1 MSDQTVKHDNSLP
14 GFLLILLPA
23 AFVAVFLSI
32 AWPFILGGVVFLTG
46 NSVWQSYQ
54 WAKLSQQVNPYF
66 SQMVLEQ
73 QGEIAP
79 LALSA
84 RANISAPVADRYL
97 QGKAAEIGGVSYRS
111 NSGGTVYS
119 FLTVNSLENTFAG
132 LSSNESISQKL
143 AELDYVV
150 DVEPAYISQTL
161 EKSAPVAPVST
172 PISVAHEVVSEIID
186 SPTIP
191 EQPVVA
197 VVAPVALVTPVVA
210 ESVTATE
217 PVIAKAVPA
226 TPVISAEPVIAK
238 DVPVAPVIPAEPV
251 IAKDIPVAPV
261 IPAEPVVTKAVPITP
276 VTVTVNPT
284 ETIVAKAVVEQK
296 ATKIAEEN
304 TASGSS
310 FAQALRGIFDAGNE
324 PVAEEVIELEE
335 IFSVTETIT
344 QADLAKRLDVHPST
358 LYKRRSDVS
367 FGDWTRNR
375 DPEGFGWGYQR
386 DTKEFYRLT

>member
-1 MSDQTVKHDNSLP
+1 MSDQIVKHDNSLP

-54 WAKLSQQVNPYF
+54 WAKISQQVNPYF

-84 RANISAPVADRYL
+84 RANISAPIADRYL

-111 NSGGTVYS
+111 DSGDTVYS
-119 FLTVNSLENTFAG
+119 FLTVNSLENTFAR

-150 DVEPAYISQTL
+150 VDAEPAAIPKTL
-161 EKSAPVAPVST
+161 EKSAPVLEQPLST
-172 PISVAHEVVSEIID
+172 PIAVVPEIIAKVVD
-186 SPTIP
+186 SPAVP
-191 EQPVVA
+191 EQPAPTVVA
-197 VVAPVALVTPVVA
+197 VAPIAPVTPTETAAKVVPAAVAVTPVQ
-210 ESVTATE
+210 
-217 PVIAKAVPA
+217 
-226 TPVISAEPVIAK
+226 
-238 DVPVAPVIPAEPV
+238 
-251 IAKDIPVAPV
+251 
-261 IPAEPVVTKAVPITP
+261 PVVVTEVEPKAPIKS
-276 VTVTVNPT
+276 
-284 ETIVAKAVVEQK
+284 A
-296 ATKIAEEN
+296 KIAEEN
-304 TASGSS
+304 TPSGSS

-324 PVAEEVIELEE
+324 PVVEETIELEE
-335 IFSVTETIT
+335 ISSVAETIT

-386 DTKEFYRLT
+386 DTKEFYRLA

>member
-79 LALSA
+79 LALST
-84 RANISAPVADRYL
+84 RANISAPVANRYL

-111 NSGGTVYS
+111 GDGGTVYS
-119 FLTVNSLENTFAG
+119 FLTVNSLENTFVG

-150 DVEPAYISQTL
+150 VNAEPATISKTL
-161 EKSAPVAPVST
+161 EKSAPVLEQ
-172 PISVAHEVVSEIID
+172 PISTLVVVPEVITVAPEAIAEFID
-186 SPTIP
+186 APAIP
-191 EQPVVA
+191 EQPALTPIVTA
-197 VVAPVALVTPVVA
+197 VPVTAVTPVVI
-210 ESVTATE
+210 ESVIETE
-217 PVIAKAVPA
+217 PVVAKVMSVAV
-226 TPVISAEPVIAK
+226 TPV
-238 DVPVAPVIPAEPV
+238 
-251 IAKDIPVAPV
+251 
-261 IPAEPVVTKAVPITP
+261 EPVVLTKVSVETAKVP
-276 VTVTVNPT
+276 
-284 ETIVAKAVVEQK
+284 
-296 ATKIAEEN
+296 EEN
-304 TASGSS
+304 APSGSS

-324 PVAEEVIELEE
+324 PIAEEAIELK
-335 IFSVTETIT
+335 SMSTVAETIT

-375 DPEGFGWGYQR
+375 DPEGLGWGYQR
-386 DTKEFYRLT
+386 DAKEFYRLT

>member
-1 MSDQTVKHDNSLP
+1 MSDQIVKHDNSLP

-23 AFVAVFLSI
+23 AFAAVFLSI

-84 RANISAPVADRYL
+84 RANISAPAADRYL

-111 NSGGTVYS
+111 DAGGTVYS

-143 AELDYVV
+143 AELDYGV
-150 DVEPAYISQTL
+150 DAEPAAISQTL
-161 EKSAPVAPVST
+161 EKSAPVLEQPIST
-172 PISVAHEVVSEIID
+172 PTSVAPETVD
-186 SPTIP
+186 SPVIP
-191 EQPVVA
+191 AQPTPTVVA
-197 VVAPVALVTPVVA
+197 VAPVAPTTLTEMVVPVTPVVT
-210 ESVTATE
+210 ESV
-217 PVIAKAVPA
+217 PAKASVVA
-226 TPVISAEPVIAK
+226 KSVETPVM
-238 DVPVAPVIPAEPV
+238 PAEP
-251 IAKDIPVAPV
+251 
-261 IPAEPVVTKAVPITP
+261 
-276 VTVTVNPT
+276 
-284 ETIVAKAVVEQK
+284 IVAKESAP
-296 ATKIAEEN
+296 
-304 TASGSS
+304 SGSS

-324 PVAEEVIELEE
+324 PVVEEAIQLEE
-335 IFSVTETIT
+335 ISSVTETIT

-386 DTKEFYRLT
+386 DTKEFYRLA

>member
-1 MSDQTVKHDNSLP
+1 MSDQIVKHDDSLP

-66 SQMVLEQ
+66 SQLVLEQ

-111 NSGGTVYS
+111 DAGGTVYS

-132 LSSNESISQKL
+132 LRSNESISQKL
-143 AELDYVV
+143 AELDYVA
-150 DVEPAYISQTL
+150 EPATIAKTL
-161 EKSAPVAPVST
+161 EKSAPVLEQPILT
-172 PISVAHEVVSEIID
+172 PIAVVSEVIAKVID
-186 SPTIP
+186 SPAVQ
-191 EQPVVA
+191 EQPT
-197 VVAPVALVTPVVA
+197 LVTPTETVVPVTSVTPIVIESVIATEPVVA
-210 ESVTATE
+210 EA
-217 PVIAKAVPA
+217 APA
-226 TPVISAEPVIAK
+226 TPLIPVEPVMAITEET
-238 DVPVAPVIPAEPV
+238 AP
-251 IAKDIPVAPV
+251 
-261 IPAEPVVTKAVPITP
+261 
-276 VTVTVNPT
+276 
-284 ETIVAKAVVEQK
+284 
-296 ATKIAEEN
+296 
-304 TASGSS
+304 SGSS

-324 PVAEEVIELEE
+324 PVAEEAIELEE
-335 IFSVTETIT
+335 ISSMAETIT

-367 FGDWTRNR
+367 FSDWTRNR
-375 DPEGFGWGYQR
+375 DPEGLGWGYQR

>member
-1 MSDQTVKHDNSLP
+1 MSDQIVKHDNSLP

-111 NSGGTVYS
+111 DSGGTVYS

-150 DVEPAYISQTL
+150 DTEPAASSQTL
-161 EKSAPVAPVST
+161 EKSAPVAPVLT
-172 PISVAHEVVSEIID
+172 PIATLAPEVIAVAPEVVAEVID

-191 EQPVVA
+191 EQPAPAVA
-197 VVAPVALVTPVVA
+197 AVAPIAPVVT
-210 ESVTATE
+210 ESVTE
-217 PVIAKAVPA
+217 PVIAQAVPA
-226 TPVISAEPVIAK
+226 TPVI
-238 DVPVAPVIPAEPV
+238 PAEPV
-251 IAKDIPVAPV
+251 VAEAAPVAPV
-261 IPAEPVVTKAVPITP
+261 IPAEPVV
-276 VTVTVNPT
+276 
-284 ETIVAKAVVEQK
+284 AKASVELK
-296 ATKIAEEN
+296 PTKVAEE
-304 TASGSS
+304 TTTSGSS

-335 IFSVTETIT
+335 ISSVAETIT

>member
-1 MSDQTVKHDNSLP
+1 MSDQIVKHDNSLP

-66 SQMVLEQ
+66 NQMVLEQ

-84 RANISAPVADRYL
+84 LANISAPVADRYL

-111 NSGGTVYS
+111 EAGGNVYS
-119 FLTVNSLENTFAG
+119 FLTVNSLENTFVG
-132 LSSNESISQKL
+132 LSSNESLSQKL
-143 AELDYVV
+143 AELDYVLV
-150 DVEPAYISQTL
+150 DAESNSKTLDSQTL
-161 EKSAPVAPVST
+161 EQSAPVQPVST
-172 PISVAHEVVSEIID
+172 LIATVAPEVIAVAPEVMAKVID
-186 SPTIP
+186 SPTI
-191 EQPVVA
+191 EKQPAPTVVA
-197 VVAPVALVTPVVA
+197 A
-210 ESVTATE
+210 
-217 PVIAKAVPA
+217 
-226 TPVISAEPVIAK
+226 
-238 DVPVAPVIPAEPV
+238 VPVAPVTPTETAATVVPSTPV
-251 IAKDIPVAPV
+251 T
-261 IPAEPVVTKAVPITP
+261 PVVTESVA
-276 VTVTVNPT
+276 PT
-284 ETIVAKAVVEQK
+284 KI
-296 ATKIAEEN
+296 TKIAEE
-304 TASGSS
+304 TITSGSS
-310 FAQALRGIFDAGNE
+310 FAQALRGIFDAGSE
-324 PVAEEVIELEE
+324 LVVEEAIELEG
-335 IFSVTETIT
+335 ISSMAETIT

-375 DPEGFGWGYQR
+375 DPEGLGWGYQR

>member
-1 MSDQTVKHDNSLP
+1 MSDQIVKHDNSLP

-66 SQMVLEQ
+66 SQLVLEQ

-111 NSGGTVYS
+111 DNGGTVYS

-132 LSSNESISQKL
+132 LRSNESATQK
-143 AELDYVV
+143 LDYVAV
-150 DVEPAYISQTL
+150 DVELAPVSKTL
-161 EKSAPVAPVST
+161 EKSAPVLSVENLTAPEVVAVVPEVVAQVINTSTQETPAPVT
-172 PISVAHEVVSEIID
+172 PTAIVVPD
-186 SPTIP
+186 T
-191 EQPVVA
+191 PVVA
-197 VVAPVALVTPVVA
+197 VTPTQPVVDQAVPAISVTSVAAQPETSTEPVVAPVVQPTSLNPA
-210 ESVTATE
+210 EIVQSTSV
-217 PVIAKAVPA
+217 
-226 TPVISAEPVIAK
+226 TPVISEAVIST
-238 DVPVAPVIPAEPV
+238 
-251 IAKDIPVAPV
+251 
-261 IPAEPVVTKAVPITP
+261 EPVVAKVVPSAPTKPTATTP
-276 VTVTVNPT
+276 
-284 ETIVAKAVVEQK
+284 E
-296 ATKIAEEN
+296 AT
-304 TASGSS
+304 GSS

-324 PVAEEVIELEE
+324 PLAAETVELEE
-335 IFSVTETIT
+335 LVTGAETIT
-344 QADLAKRLDVHPST
+344 QVDLAKRLDVHPST

-367 FGDWTRNR
+367 FGEWTRNR
-375 DPEGFGWGYQR
+375 DPEGFAWGYQR

>member
-1 MSDQTVKHDNSLP
+1 MSDQTVKHDNPLP

-23 AFVAVFLSI
+23 AFVAVFLSL

-111 NSGGTVYS
+111 DSGGTVYS

-132 LSSNESISQKL
+132 LSSNESITQKL
-143 AELDYVV
+143 AALDYV
-150 DVEPAYISQTL
+150 DTQPATVSQHL
-161 EKSAPVAPVST
+161 EKSAPVLEK
-172 PISVAHEVVSEIID
+172 IE
-186 SPTIP
+186 
-191 EQPVVA
+191 
-197 VVAPVALVTPVVA
+197 VTP
-210 ESVTATE
+210 TT
-217 PVIAKAVPA
+217 PVIAEVMPSIPQTETA
-226 TPVISAEPVIAK
+226 TPVTTVVLLSPVIET
-238 DVPVAPVIPAEPV
+238 VTLPTPPVS
-251 IAKDIPVAPV
+251 IAVA
-261 IPAEPVVTKAVPITP
+261 ITP
-276 VTVTVNPT
+276 VETV
-284 ETIVAKAVVEQK
+284 VAKVELE
-296 ATKIAEEN
+296 APIEPPKIAEEN
-304 TASGSS
+304 IPSGSS

-324 PVAEEVIELEE
+324 PVIEEAIQLEE
-335 IFSVTETIT
+335 ISSVAETIT

-375 DPEGFGWGYQR
+375 DPDGVGWGYQR
-386 DTKEFYRLT
+386 DTKEFYRLA

>member
-1 MSDQTVKHDNSLP
+1 MSDQIVKHDNSLP

-111 NSGGTVYS
+111 DAGGTVYS

-143 AELDYVV
+143 AELDYGV
-150 DVEPAYISQTL
+150 DAEPATISQTL
-161 EKSAPVAPVST
+161 EKSAPATPVST
-172 PISVAHEVVSEIID
+172 PIATLAPEVIAVTHEVVAEVID
-186 SPTIP
+186 SPTMP
-191 EQPVVA
+191 EQPLPTVA
-197 VVAPVALVTPVVA
+197 AVAPVAPVVT

-217 PVIAKAVPA
+217 PVIVKAVPA
-226 TPVISAEPVIAK
+226 TPVILAEPAVAK
-238 DVPVAPVIPAEPV
+238 AAPVAPVIPTEPAV
-251 IAKDIPVAPV
+251 AKVV
-261 IPAEPVVTKAVPITP
+261 PATP
-276 VTVTVNPT
+276 VTVAVTPT
-284 ETIVAKAVVEQK
+284 ETVVAKAVVEPK

-304 TASGSS
+304 TVSGSS

-324 PVAEEVIELEE
+324 PVVEEAIELEK
-335 IFSVTETIT
+335 ISSVTEIVT

-367 FGDWTRNR
+367 FSDWTRNR

>member
-1 MSDQTVKHDNSLP
+1 MSDQIVKHDNSLP

-111 NSGGTVYS
+111 DAGGTVYS

-143 AELDYVV
+143 AELDYGV
-150 DVEPAYISQTL
+150 DAEPATISQTL
-161 EKSAPVAPVST
+161 EKSAPVTPVST
-172 PISVAHEVVSEIID
+172 PIATLAPEAMAVTHEVVSEFVD

-191 EQPVVA
+191 EQPVPT
-197 VVAPVALVTPVVA
+197 VVA
-210 ESVTATE
+210 
-217 PVIAKAVPA
+217 
-226 TPVISAEPVIAK
+226 
-238 DVPVAPVIPAEPV
+238 VAPVILAEPV
-251 IAKDIPVAPV
+251 VTKAVPVTSV
-261 IPAEPVVTKAVPITP
+261 IPAEPVVTKAAPVAPAIPTEPVVAKVVPVTP
-276 VTVTVNPT
+276 VTVAVTPT
-284 ETIVAKAVVEQK
+284 ETVVAKAVVEPK
-296 ATKIAEEN
+296 ATKIAEET

-324 PVAEEVIELEE
+324 SVVEESIELEE
-335 IFSVTETIT
+335 ISSVAETIT

-367 FGDWTRNR
+367 FSDWTRNR

>member
-1 MSDQTVKHDNSLP
+1 MSDQIVKHDNSLP

-111 NSGGTVYS
+111 DSGGTVYS

-143 AELDYVV
+143 AELDDRV
-150 DVEPAYISQTL
+150 DADPLTISQTL
-161 EKSAPVAPVST
+161 EKSAPVAPVLT
-172 PISVAHEVVSEIID
+172 PISVTHKVVTEFID
-186 SPTIP
+186 SPTIAEVAPVTLAVTESVTEP
-191 EQPVVA
+191 EIALAASVAPELTNVAPATPVIPAEPVVA
-197 VVAPVALVTPVVA
+197 KAVPATPVIPA
-210 ESVTATE
+210 E

-226 TPVISAEPVIAK
+226 TPVI
-238 DVPVAPVIPAEPV
+238 
-251 IAKDIPVAPV
+251 
-261 IPAEPVVTKAVPITP
+261 PAEPVVAEAAPVTP
-276 VTVTVNPT
+276 VMASPIETV
-284 ETIVAKAVVEQK
+284 VAKAVAEPK
-296 ATKIAEEN
+296 ATKIPEE
-304 TASGSS
+304 TAGSS

-324 PVAEEVIELEE
+324 PVAEEAVELAE
-335 IFSVTETIT
+335 ISGVVETIT

-367 FGDWTRNR
+367 FGEWTRNR
-375 DPEGFGWGYQR
+375 DPDGFAWGYQR

>member
-23 AFVAVFLSI
+23 AFAAVFVSI

-66 SQMVLEQ
+66 NQMVLEQ

-111 NSGGTVYS
+111 DSGGTVYS

-132 LSSNESISQKL
+132 LRSNESLSQKL
-143 AELDYVV
+143 AELDYVMV
-150 DVEPAYISQTL
+150 DAEPIAKTL
-161 EKSAPVAPVST
+161 EKSDPVQSVAP
-172 PISVAHEVVSEIID
+172 
-186 SPTIP
+186 
-191 EQPVVA
+191 
-197 VVAPVALVTPVVA
+197 PVVA
-210 ESVTATE
+210 EFVQSPTILEQPAAAVTPTAPLIPETTVANESVTPTTATAARVVPAAPVASVVTE
-217 PVIAKAVPA
+217 PVMDKVVPSILVTESVTHTETVVAKTVPSTPVTLTEPVVAKVVPAVVA
-226 TPVISAEPVIAK
+226 TPVEL
-238 DVPVAPVIPAEPV
+238 E
-251 IAKDIPVAPV
+251 
-261 IPAEPVVTKAVPITP
+261 
-276 VTVTVNPT
+276 
-284 ETIVAKAVVEQK
+284 VAKVAVEPTAPAK
-296 ATKIAEEN
+296 PAKIAEE
-304 TASGSS
+304 TTGSS
-310 FAQALRGIFDAGNE
+310 FAQALRGIFDAENE
-324 PVAEEVIELEE
+324 PVAEEAVELEE
-335 IFSVTETIT
+335 TSTVAEIIT

-367 FGDWTRNR
+367 FDDWTRNR
-375 DPEGFGWGYQR
+375 DPDGFAWGYQR